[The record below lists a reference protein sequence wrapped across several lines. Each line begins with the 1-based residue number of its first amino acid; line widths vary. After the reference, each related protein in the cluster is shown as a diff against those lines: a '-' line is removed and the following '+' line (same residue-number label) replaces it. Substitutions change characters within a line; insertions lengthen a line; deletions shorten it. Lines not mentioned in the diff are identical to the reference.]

1 MECNRLVLW
10 GNGSFYSQDYMC
22 FSGHGV
28 PLHPAVE
35 TSYYDASVMLMK
47 WRCVGPCTLKKMHSS
62 CLLFFSVAGL
72 LFTVS
77 FATIVSMYA
86 NVTESYF
93 TTASNF
99 IVSSHHLSSF
109 RIILMWRL
117 SVIST
122 GGGISHFTVVCLF
135 SLVSFF
141 CADYLF
147 FLTRVG
153 ARLLRGKT
161 CRGVTYIIIRQIS

>member
-1 MECNRLVLW
+1 
-10 GNGSFYSQDYMC
+10 
-22 FSGHGV
+22 
-28 PLHPAVE
+28 
-35 TSYYDASVMLMK
+35 
-47 WRCVGPCTLKKMHSS
+47 MHSD

-77 FATIVSMYA
+77 FPTIVSMYA

-122 GGGISHFTVVCLF
+122 GGGIYKLTIVCLF
-135 SLVSFF
+135 SLVF
-141 CADYLF
+141 CADSLF
-147 FLTRVG
+147 FWTRVA

-161 CRGVTYIIIRQIS
+161 CRGVTFILK